1 MPRSTR
7 KYRVSLIRVWVVRVW
22 VVFASAGWAFDAGA
36 SEEIAFFEKEVRPLL
51 VARCY
56 ECHSEVEGERKGGL
70 WLDRKEGWVLGG
82 DAGPTI
88 VPGDPESSL
97 LIESVHYGNE
107 DLQMPPK
114 SRLSDGE
121 VAVLERWVR
130 MGAPDPR
137 NAEMAGSARQEPID
151 YAAARQEWAYTPL
164 PSPVVSDVPAL
175 IDEQI
180 GSQLSQAGLQET
192 HLAEP
197 GELLRRVHYALT
209 GLPPTRDELTS
220 FLADPS
226 PKAYAAVV
234 DDLLARPA
242 FGETWGRHWLDVARY
257 ADSNG
262 GDRNYT
268 YYQAWRYRNWVIDA
282 FNADLPYDEFVRAQI
297 AGDILAADGL
307 KSGRITEAAARDYLI
322 ASTFVSLGPKMLT
335 ERDKEK
341 LALDAVDEQIDT
353 MGRAFL
359 GLTIGCARCHDHK
372 FDPISQQDYYA
383 LAGIFRSTEVVGGTR
398 NGCVNVASWVER
410 PLPGAEREDPELHG
424 KVARLERVM
433 RLTVEQSFK
442 KKLGSSQ
449 VAGDIPLRGLIYD
462 ESTAVR
468 EGNWIESTLSKK
480 RIGSGYWHDD
490 RKGDAGT
497 KATFVA
503 ALPESGRYEVR
514 VAYSAQANRA
524 RAVPVSLRSR
534 EGEHVFSVDQTRPP
548 RIQGIME
555 PLGQFSFEKGVD
567 YPLTISTEGTAG
579 AYVIVD
585 AVQFIPVADIAAEAA
600 GLAGMGD
607 PLAQMSEG
615 ELKKEL
621 ERLIDEL
628 KEADLVMA
636 PRDDAA
642 PADVHLRVRGDVGQ
656 LGPLVERGFPAIFA
670 QDGAASIPAGRSGRA
685 ELSDWL
691 VGAARPLLHRVLVNR
706 LWHHLFGR
714 GIVGSVDNFGRLGEA
729 PTHPELLDALAANF
743 GENGGSIK
751 DLVRGIVLSE
761 TYRRSCDPTPELRE
775 QDPGNRY
782 FGYQNR
788 RRLSAEEI
796 RDSLLLLSGEIDLS
810 PARATAT
817 PLGIDLDDPIS
828 VADDRRRSVYLPVA
842 RNNPIAELAVF
853 DMANP
858 DYVSGL
864 REETTVPTQALY
876 LLNSPALQTRSARI
890 GALAMNA
897 AALPGEEVEWLYQTL
912 LGREPNPI
920 ESERARGLMADLSS
934 GSEDPVALTIACGQL
949 AHVLLASAEFLYLD

>member
-1 MPRSTR
+1 MPRSIR
-7 KYRVSLIRVWVVRVW
+7 KCRVYPIRALAALALV
-22 VVFASAGWAFDAGA
+22 AWAFDASA
-36 SEEIAFFEKEVRPLL
+36 TENIAFFENEVRPLL
-51 VARCY
+51 MSRCY
-56 ECHSEVEGERKGGL
+56 ECHSEVEGQRKGGL
-70 WLDRKEGWVLGG
+70 WLDRREGWVLGG
-82 DAGPTI
+82 DAGPAL
-88 VPGDPESSL
+88 VPGDPEASL
-97 LIESVHYGNE
+97 LMQSVHYGNE

-114 SRLSDGE
+114 SRLSE
-121 VAVLERWVR
+121 SEIAVLERWVR

-137 NAEMAGSARQEPID
+137 DEEMAGALRQEPID
-151 YAAARQEWAYTPL
+151 YEAARQEWAYRSL
-164 PSPVVSDVPAL
+164 PSPVSGAVSAL

-180 GSQLSQAGLQET
+180 RSQLSQAGLREAGS
-192 HLAEP
+192 AEP
-197 GELLRRVHYALT
+197 GQLLRRVHYALT
-209 GLPPTRDELTS
+209 GLPPSREEMVS

-226 PKAYAAVV
+226 PSAYEVLV
-234 DDLLARPA
+234 DDLLSRPA

-262 GDRNYT
+262 GDRNFT

-282 FNADLPYDEFVRAQI
+282 FNADLPYDEFVRAQL
-297 AGDILAADGL
+297 AGDLLAAEGI
-307 KSGRITEAAARDYLI
+307 KSGRITEAVARDYLV

-359 GLTIGCARCHDHK
+359 GLTLGCARCHDHK

-383 LAGIFRSTEVVGGTR
+383 LAGIFRSTEVVAGTR

-410 PLPGAEREDPELHG
+410 PLPGSERDDPELDG
-424 KVARLERVM
+424 KVERLERVM
-433 RLTVEQSFK
+433 RLTVEKSFK

-449 VAGDIPLRGLIYD
+449 VAGDLPLRGLIYD
-462 ESTAVR
+462 EISAVR
-468 EGNWIESTLSKK
+468 EGDWIESNLSKI
-480 RIGSGYWHDD
+480 RIGTGYWHDD
-490 RKGDAGT
+490 GKGSAAT

-514 VAYSAQANRA
+514 VAYSAQPNRA

-534 EGEHVFSVDQTRPP
+534 EGEHLFSLDQTRPP
-548 RIQGIME
+548 GIHGVLE
-555 PLGQFSFEKGVD
+555 PLGQFFFEKGVD
-567 YPLTISTEGTAG
+567 YPLTISTEGTEG

-621 ERLIDEL
+621 ERLIEEL

-636 PRDDAA
+636 PRDDPA
-642 PADVHLRVRGDVGQ
+642 PADVHLRVRGEVGQ
-656 LGPLVERGFPAIFA
+656 LGPVVARGFPTVFA
-670 QDGAASIPAGRSGRA
+670 QDEAAPIPVGRSGRA
-685 ELSDWL
+685 ELADWM
-691 VGAARPLLHRVLVNR
+691 VGSARPLLHRVMVNR
-706 LWHHLFGR
+706 VWHHLFGR
-714 GIVGSVDNFGRLGEA
+714 GIVRSVDNFGRLGEA
-729 PTHPELLDALAANF
+729 PTHPVLLDALAADF

-751 DLVRGIVLSE
+751 ALVRGLVLSE
-761 TYRRSCDPTPELRE
+761 TFRRSCDPTPELRAL
-775 QDPGNRY
+775 DPGNQY

-828 VADDRRRSVYLPVA
+828 LVNDRRRSVYLPVA
-842 RNNPIAELAVF
+842 RNNPIAELAIF

-890 GALAMNA
+890 GVLAMSA
-897 AALPGEEVEWLYQTL
+897 GALPGEEVKWLYQTL
-912 LGREPNPI
+912 LGREPNPV
-920 ESERARGLMADLSS
+920 ESERARGLVADLS
-934 GSEDPVALTIACGQL
+934 GTSEDPATLAIACGQL